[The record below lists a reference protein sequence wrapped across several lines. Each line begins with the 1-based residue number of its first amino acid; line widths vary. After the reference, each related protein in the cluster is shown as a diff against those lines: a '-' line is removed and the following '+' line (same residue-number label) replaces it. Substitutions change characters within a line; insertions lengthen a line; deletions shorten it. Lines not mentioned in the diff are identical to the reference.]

1 MINEGSH
8 VDDVVEKMQKLELK
22 ARLPPS
28 SLHHCPQYDPPFQEY
43 DYYKDDLA
51 DVQRRK
57 Y

>member
-1 MINEGSH
+1 MMNEGCH

-22 ARLPPS
+22 ALLPPS
-28 SLHHCPQYDPPFQEY
+28 SLHHCPQYDLPLQEY
-43 DYYKDDLA
+43 DYCKDYLA